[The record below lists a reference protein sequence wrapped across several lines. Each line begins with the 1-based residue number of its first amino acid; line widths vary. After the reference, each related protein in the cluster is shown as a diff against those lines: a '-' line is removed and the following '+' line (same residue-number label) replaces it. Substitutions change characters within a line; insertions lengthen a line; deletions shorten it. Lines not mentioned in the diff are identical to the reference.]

1 MSGVNILV
9 VMGLFGVRVIEH
21 LGSIVGVMGWWASM
35 SWQLRGCLG

>member
-21 LGSIVGVMGWWASM
+21 LGSIVRVMGWWVSM
-35 SWQLRGCLG
+35 SWQLWGCLG